1 MPKIKSRKA
10 LLKKVKVTGSKGSKR
25 KVLRRATKQ
34 NHYNSKQGGDEKRR
48 KRSDKRLFKT
58 DEKNVLKAI
67 A

>member
-1 MPKIKSRKA
+1 MPKIKSRKS
-10 LLKKVKVTGSKGSKR
+10 LLKKVRVTKSN

-34 NHYNSKQGGDEKRR
+34 NHYNSKQDGDEKRR

-67 A
+67 QQ

>member
-1 MPKIKSRKA
+1 MPKIKTNKSLA
-10 LLKKVKVTGSKGSKR
+10 KKVKVTKKK
-25 KVLRRATKQ
+25 KVLMRATKQ
-34 NHYNSKQGGDEKRR
+34 NHYNSKQTGSEKRR